1 MRIAQKYCTD
11 EDAKHKLFAWMHS
24 RYPKWHSNFYLEEKG
39 KLYGLEFKLLF
50 EGDWMRYW
58 LLWLFVHRL
67 RAKHGVVRR
76 RILSKGAGADEQ

>member
-1 MRIAQKYCTD
+1 MRIAQNYCTD

-50 EGDWMRYW
+50 EGDWMRY
-58 LLWLFVHRL
+58 
-67 RAKHGVVRR
+67 
-76 RILSKGAGADEQ
+76 